1 MAKNDTSFD
10 PADVLAAL
18 QLLTRLPI
26 PSAHTRGALAAW
38 AYPIAGAVVGA
49 LGGAAGALALWAGLP
64 AAMAALIALA
74 VQVLVTGAL
83 HEDGLADC
91 ADGFWGG
98 WTRERRLEIMKDS
111 QIGSYGVIALVLSL
125 AARGGAL
132 WLLFEAGP
140 GTALAAMVAVG
151 LVSRSVMPALMWALP
166 HARAGGLSASVGVAP
181 KGAVIAA
188 AGFASIGALAL
199 LGPGAMKI
207 VIGAGLAALGVSLV
221 ARAKIAGQT
230 GDVLGAAQ
238 QMAEITALLIL
249 IP

>member
-26 PSAHTRGALAAW
+26 PGAHMRGAAAAW
-38 AYPIAGAVVGA
+38 AYPLAGAVVGA
-49 LGGAAGALALWAGLP
+49 LGGVAGVLALWLGLP
-64 AAMAALIALA
+64 AALAALIALA
-74 VQVLVTGAL
+74 AQVIVTGAL

-140 GTALAAMVAVG
+140 GTAMAAMVAVG
-151 LVSRSVMPALMWALP
+151 MVSRSVMPALMWALP
-166 HARAGGLSASVGVAP
+166 HARASGLSASVGAAP

-188 AGFASIGALAL
+188 AGLATLGALAL
-199 LGPGAMKI
+199 LGPSALG
-207 VIGAGLAALGVSLV
+207 VLIGAGLAALGLSLI
-221 ARAKIAGQT
+221 ARAKISGQT

-238 QMAEITALLIL
+238 QVAEVTALLIL
-249 IP
+249 IT